1 MISIILGTIAFALGV
16 AGLFL
21 WWDILL
27 LVLAGMM
34 PISFVVVGV
43 IAVIA
48 GVSSIKESSKSK
60 EESKKD

>member
-1 MISIILGTIAFALGV
+1 MISIILGVLAFGLGV
-16 AGLFL
+16 VGLFL

-27 LVLAGMM
+27 LVLAGIM

-48 GVSSIKESSKSK
+48 GVSSIREASAPKQ
-60 EESKKD
+60 ESKKE